1 MAEYAHQECCMEA
14 GSTFR
19 IRLTDKCKRIFWSRP
34 ANFSHV
40 RQSIFRSSMTYEA
53 NCRSQ
58 TPNLECKEHN
68 KKNNDFS
75 FFSKANT
82 HQKYYFAYGKTMVR
96 MKCTADKWVK
106 TSSENCGFS
115 TLKHVAVK
123 KKNIHNSQYIIW
135 RVITSECIITRD
147 VSQTIDLSTVE
158 RMFCIKPFLCIRSMP
173 LISANQPT

>member
-123 KKNIHNSQYIIW
+123 KKKSQFTVYNL
-135 RVITSECIITRD
+135 TSDHVRMHHYTWCESNNWFVYSRTN
-147 VSQTIDLSTVE
+147 VLHQTVPLHSIDAAH
-158 RMFCIKPFLCIRSMP
+158 FC
-173 LISANQPT
+173 